1 MCANVDVVV
10 TERSLCLTLPVAYS
24 FSYVC
29 VSMFANADRYPGYWF
44 SCELLLFFL
53 FPLLLL
59 IAGIDDD
66 DGSSRVVVVAI
77 ERLEKKRKTT
87 EHAENTPTYIVA
99 SIIG

>member
-1 MCANVDVVV
+1 LKDLSVSRFRWHILCAM
-10 TERSLCLTLPVAYS
+10 R
-24 FSYVC
+24 